1 MNSQPL
7 SSSSKR
13 PWLAGL
19 LLCVGMFTLVLQLG
33 AGQAISPSSQF
44 EAVADIKVLVQH
56 QEKGA
61 QTLKQRDLTADNQEP
76 PTWLALIAISGL
88 SLARASAPA
97 LCATKLPAFTFHP
110 IFANGPR
117 APPSFLA
124 LG

>member
-1 MNSQPL
+1 
-7 SSSSKR
+7 
-13 PWLAGL
+13 WLAGL

-76 PTWLALIAISGL
+76 PTWLALIAISDL
-88 SLARASAPA
+88 SLARASAQA
-97 LCATKLPAFTFHP
+97 LCATKLAAFTFHS